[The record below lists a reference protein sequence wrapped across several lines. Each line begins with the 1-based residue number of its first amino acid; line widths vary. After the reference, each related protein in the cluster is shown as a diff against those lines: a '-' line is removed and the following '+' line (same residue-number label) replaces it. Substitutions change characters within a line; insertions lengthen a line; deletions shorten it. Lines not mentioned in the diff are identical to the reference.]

1 MQHEE
6 EVGTE
11 DNLDPSGHA
20 NVDGADASDP
30 ADDALQVGISH
41 MAGRVYRKQIL
52 AKLEREDLHASAPRN
67 THDKLMADARKRVL
81 KHLKALDIKQAAKK
95 EELRSNISDVLRRY
109 QTNAMNESYENVYG
123 KKVEKFGAF

>member
-30 ADDALQVGISH
+30 ADDALQVGLSH

-67 THDKLMADARKRVL
+67 THDKLMADAKARAQALEGSGYQASCEEGRIAF
-81 KHLKALDIKQAAKK
+81 KHL
-95 EELRSNISDVLRRY
+95 
-109 QTNAMNESYENVYG
+109 
-123 KKVEKFGAF
+123 

>member
-6 EVGTE
+6 KVGTE
-11 DNLDPSGHA
+11 DNLDPAELSNA
-20 NVDGADASDP
+20 DGADASDP

-52 AKLEREDLHASAPRN
+52 AKLERDESKARAPRSI
-67 THDKLMADARKRVL
+67 HDKLMADARKRVL
-81 KHLKALDIKQAAKK
+81 KHLKALDIKQSAKK
-95 EELRSNISDVLRRY
+95 DAIRSNISDVLRRY

-123 KKVEKFGAF
+123 KKVEKFGPF